1 MEINTVQ
8 VPIAD
13 VASAIK
19 GRLDHG
25 RAAALP
31 SLTSLEAG
39 ELRALYEAA
48 SYAPLW
54 LDAAGRPSSSARQAL
69 TLLGG
74 ATTDGLNPADYRAD
88 PLEELAA
95 KLETAAQLPVVSDLA
110 SFDLGVSAGTLRFL
124 RHVHLGR
131 VDPRSIGFRM
141 TAPADTHDFAALL
154 HSAIVDGRIPEA
166 VADLTPPL
174 SLYHGLRGMLARYR
188 LLAADSTLAAGRPPA
203 AAVRPGESHADLREL
218 HQRLTAFG
226 DLPPDSPPPADAT
239 PYEGA
244 LVEGVKR
251 FQARHGLERDGILGK
266 DTQAALY
273 VSVAGRV
280 RQIELAL
287 ERLRWLPHLSKGR
300 LVLVNI
306 PMFRLWAWDLSPP
319 SGAPLFGMDVIVGRA
334 LNTRTPVFVEEMRYL
349 IFRPS
354 WNVPPGIL
362 RRDILPAIARDP
374 DYLRRREM
382 DILWGA
388 GDDAQ
393 SVAPTAE
400 NLALLRRGLL
410 RVRQRPGPNNAM
422 GLVKFIFPNDENV
435 YMHDTPA
442 QELFSRTRRDFSN
455 GCVRLEKP
463 VALADWALSD
473 QPEWTRDRILV
484 AMNGRQPRRVNLTQS
499 IQVILFYITA
509 AVMPEDGTIRF
520 AEDIY
525 GHDSTLDAA
534 LRRRYSAQ

>member
-1 MEINTVQ
+1 MRIETVQ

-19 GRLDHG
+19 AGLDYGRDAG
-25 RAAALP
+25 WG
-31 SLTSLEAG
+31 SLTSSESK
-39 ELRALYEAA
+39 EVRALYEAT

-54 LDAAGRPSSSARQAL
+54 IDAAGRPSTSARQAL

-74 ATTDGLNPADYRAD
+74 AAADGLDSSDYRSA
-88 PLEELAA
+88 PLEALAA
-95 KLETAAQLPVVSDLA
+95 TLEAGRQPPLVSDLA
-110 SFDLGVSAGTLRFL
+110 SFDVSVSVGMLRFL

-154 HSAIVDGRIPEA
+154 HSAVIDGRIMEA
-166 VADLTPPL
+166 AADLTPPL
-174 SLYHGLRGMLARYR
+174 SLYRDLRAMLARYR
-188 LLAADSTLAAGRPPA
+188 LLAADATLEPGRPA
-203 AAVRPGESHADLREL
+203 TAAVRPGEWYADLRVL
-218 HQRLTAFG
+218 HQRLIAFG
-226 DLPPDSPPPADAT
+226 DLPPDTLPLPDSA

-251 FQARHGLERDGILGK
+251 FQVRHGLERDGVLGK

-273 VSVAGRV
+273 FPVAERV

-287 ERLRWLPHLSKGR
+287 ERLRWLPHLSEDR

-306 PMFRLWAWDLSPP
+306 PMFHLWVWDSGP
-319 SGAPLFGMDVIVGRA
+319 SGAPSFGMDVIVGRA

-354 WNVPPGIL
+354 WNVPSGIL
-362 RRDILPAIARDP
+362 RRDVLPAIARDP

-382 DILWGA
+382 DLLWGA
-388 GDDAQ
+388 GDDALT
-393 SVAPTAE
+393 VAPTAE

-422 GLVKFIFPNDENV
+422 GLVKFIFPNDETV

-442 QELFSRTRRDFSN
+442 QELFSRSRRDFSN

-463 VALADWALSD
+463 VALAEWALRD
-473 QPEWTRDRILV
+473 QPEWTRDRILA
-484 AMNGRQPRRVNLTQS
+484 AMNGRQSRRVNLTQP
-499 IQVILFYITA
+499 IQVILFYVTA

-525 GHDSTLDAA
+525 GHDAKLDAT
-534 LRRRYSAQ
+534 LRRRYSAP